1 MKEFADGWF
10 ARRHAGAQAAVAA
23 AKRIGEAATPL
34 DIIKEYQDWMNG
46 ALERLMADGTAY
58 HQHLLKAGTNLSAQL
73 PAGARPD
80 AQQSDE
86 RRTG

>member
-1 MKEFADGWF
+1 
-10 ARRHAGAQAAVAA
+10 
-23 AKRIGEAATPL
+23 
-34 DIIKEYQDWMNG
+34 
-46 ALERLMADGTAY
+46 LMADGTAY